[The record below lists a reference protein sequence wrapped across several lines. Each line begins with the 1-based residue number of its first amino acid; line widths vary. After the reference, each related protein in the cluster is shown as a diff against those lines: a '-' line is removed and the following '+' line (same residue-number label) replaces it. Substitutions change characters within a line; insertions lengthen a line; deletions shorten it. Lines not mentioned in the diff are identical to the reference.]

1 MAGARGLSYRLTAIG
16 SSSRPSL
23 RPSVSGAGPRSTS
36 VRVRVTRD
44 LGLFDITMA
53 ALGAMVGAAIF
64 LLVGAAYAVAG
75 PLVLMSLAVAAL
87 VAALAGMA
95 YAELA
100 SGRPDA
106 SGGAY
111 IWVRSALPA
120 PSGFLSGWLSWGGH
134 MAAAALSA
142 LGLGIFL
149 LELVRPSDPASFFG
163 PNPPEV
169 SLVGLAVLALSAV
182 AHFARVHLPV
192 RALGRLT
199 FAKILLIVFVA
210 VLGVVSVFQPGPA
223 RGFAVGAPVT
233 SLDLMLGAGV
243 LFIAFQGFEVVAQ
256 LSDQV
261 KHPESSVPRGVFL
274 ALLLA
279 FGMYAGLFLAV
290 LGNVPNDKLS
300 GWPACAGCFGGSEDM
315 VLLGSRYFLG
325 QPYVRAAVLIIGIV
339 SMYGALNSNL
349 TAAIKTSFSMARD
362 RLLPASFAHI
372 GGREVPPAA
381 VALTLV
387 GAGFLVFLTIETI
400 AILASLAFLGLFAFV
415 HASVVALRRGE
426 RRSAPGFRVPLVP
439 AVPMVAI
446 ALNLALGALLW
457 SYPAGSDAPLPPGM
471 FATLLGGA
479 WLAIGLAYHWVGGRR
494 TAGGLAPAASGAEV
508 RDILATSED
517 HVELERYRVFLPLRE
532 FEDEALVELGARIA
546 RAKNAELSLLH
557 VVEIP
562 RNLPPKAIR
571 FRYVDDR
578 IRGLQRLTRIGE
590 RMGVDT
596 RPVVKIGHKV
606 YEIILDTIRE
616 EAVNLLVM
624 GWRGERIEGDR
635 RVLGSNIDY
644 LIENAPCDVIV
655 FKTQGFRR
663 PLRRIV
669 VLTSPIWSLEGIDDL
684 ALILASEDHPIVEVV
699 ALASDPSEAERLKQE
714 STRFEGR
721 AHERGVRVEPKV
733 IYSTQWE
740 SEALRES
747 AEASLLMIRA
757 TSPGGLRKFA
767 LGPVEDRI
775 VKLAKCPVL
784 ILRKGA

>member
-1 MAGARGLSYRLTAIG
+1 MSGPGPG
-16 SSSRPSL
+16 S
-23 RPSVSGAGPRSTS
+23 AS

-75 PLVLMSLAVAAL
+75 PLVLLSLAVAAL

-111 IWVRSALPA
+111 VWVRSALPA

-134 MAAAALSA
+134 MAASALSA

-149 LELVRPSDPASFFG
+149 VELVRPSEESSFFG
-163 PNPPEV
+163 PNPLEV
-169 SLVGLAVLALSAV
+169 SLVALAVLALSAI

-199 FAKILLIVFVA
+199 LGKILLIVLVA
-210 VLGVVSVFQPGPA
+210 VLGVISVFQPGPP
-223 RGFAVGAPVT
+223 RGFAVGAPVS
-233 SLDLMLGAGV
+233 SLDLMLGAGI

-279 FGMYAGLFLAV
+279 FLVYGGFFLAV
-290 LGNVPNDKLS
+290 LGSVPSDKLS
-300 GWPACAGCFGGSEDM
+300 GWPGCAACFGGSEDM
-315 VLLGSRYFLG
+315 VLSGVRHFVG
-325 QPYVRAAVLIIGIV
+325 QPYVRVIVLIIGIV

-362 RLLPASFAHI
+362 RLLPGSFARI

-381 VALTLV
+381 VALTFV

-439 AVPMVAI
+439 AVPMAAI

-457 SYPAGSDAPLPPGM
+457 NYPARSDAPLPPGM
-471 FATLLGGA
+471 LAMLLGGV
-479 WLAIGLAYHWVGGRR
+479 WLAMGLAYHWLGGRR
-494 TAGGLAPAASGAEV
+494 AAGSQAPAASAAEV

-517 HVELERYRVFLPLRE
+517 HVELDRYRVFLPLRE

-578 IRGLQRLTRIGE
+578 IRGLQRLARIGE
-590 RMGVDT
+590 HMGVDT

-655 FKTQGFRR
+655 FKTQGLRR

-684 ALILASEDHPIVEVV
+684 ALILAAEDHPVVEVV

-721 AHERGVRVEPKV
+721 AHERGVTVEPKV

-747 AEASLLMIRA
+747 ADASLLMIRA

-784 ILRKGA
+784 ILRKGT

>member
-1 MAGARGLSYRLTAIG
+1 LYRSTAIA
-16 SSSRPSL
+16 SSSRPIL
-23 RPSVSGAGPRSTS
+23 RPSVSGPGPGSAS

-64 LLVGAAYAVAG
+64 LLVGAAYSVAG
-75 PLVLMSLAVAAL
+75 PLVLLSLAVAAL

-111 IWVRSALPA
+111 VWVRSALPA
-120 PSGFLSGWLSWGGH
+120 PSGFVSGWLSWGGH
-134 MAAAALSA
+134 MAASALSA

-149 LELVRPSDPASFFG
+149 VELVRPSDESSFFG
-163 PNPPEV
+163 PNPLEV
-169 SLVGLAVLALSAV
+169 SLVALAVLALSAI
-182 AHFARVHLPV
+182 AHFARVHLPI

-199 FAKILLIVFVA
+199 LGKILLIVLVA
-210 VLGVVSVFQPGPA
+210 VLGVISVFQPGPP
-223 RGFAVGAPVT
+223 RGFAVGAPVS

-279 FGMYAGLFLAV
+279 FLVYGGFFLAV
-290 LGNVPNDKLS
+290 LGNVPSDKLS
-300 GWPACAGCFGGSEDM
+300 GWPACAGCLGGSEDM
-315 VLLGSRYFLG
+315 VLSGIRHFVG
-325 QPYVRAAVLIIGIV
+325 GPYVRVVVLIIGIV

-362 RLLPASFAHI
+362 RLLPESFARI

-381 VALTLV
+381 VALTFV

-439 AVPMVAI
+439 AVPMAAI
-446 ALNLALGALLW
+446 ALNLAVGALLW
-457 SYPAGSDAPLPPGM
+457 NYPARSDAPMPPGM
-471 FATLLGGA
+471 LATLLGGV

-494 TAGGLAPAASGAEV
+494 AASGPAPPASAAEV

-578 IRGLQRLTRIGE
+578 IRGLQRLARIGE
-590 RMGVDT
+590 HMGVDT

-684 ALILASEDHPIVEVV
+684 ALILAAEDHPVVEVV

-721 AHERGVRVEPKV
+721 AHERGVTVEPKV

-775 VKLAKCPVL
+775 VKLAKCSVL
-784 ILRKGA
+784 ILRKGT

>member
-1 MAGARGLSYRLTAIG
+1 M
-16 SSSRPSL
+16 
-23 RPSVSGAGPRSTS
+23 
-36 VRVRVTRD
+36 RVTRD

-64 LLVGAAYAVAG
+64 LLVGAAYSVAG
-75 PLVLMSLAVAAL
+75 PLVLLSLAVAAL

-111 IWVRSALPA
+111 VWVRSALPA
-120 PSGFLSGWLSWGGH
+120 PSGFVSGWLSWGGH
-134 MAAAALSA
+134 MAASALSA

-149 LELVRPSDPASFFG
+149 VELVRPSDESSFFG
-163 PNPPEV
+163 PNPLEV
-169 SLVGLAVLALSAV
+169 SLVALAVLALSAI
-182 AHFARVHLPV
+182 AHFARVHLPI

-199 FAKILLIVFVA
+199 LGKILLIVLVA
-210 VLGVVSVFQPGPA
+210 VLGVISVFQPGPP
-223 RGFAVGAPVT
+223 RGFAVGAPVS

-279 FGMYAGLFLAV
+279 FLVYGGFFLAV
-290 LGNVPNDKLS
+290 LGNVPSDTLS
-300 GWPACAGCFGGSEDM
+300 GWPACGGCLGGSEDM
-315 VLLGSRYFLG
+315 VLSGIRHFVG
-325 QPYVRAAVLIIGIV
+325 GPYVRAVVLIIGIV

-362 RLLPASFAHI
+362 RLLPGSFARI

-381 VALTLV
+381 VALTFV

-439 AVPMVAI
+439 AVPMAAI
-446 ALNLALGALLW
+446 ALNLAVGALLW
-457 SYPAGSDAPLPPGM
+457 NYPARSDAPMPPGM
-471 FATLLGGA
+471 LATLLGA
-479 WLAIGLAYHWVGGRR
+479 VWLAIGLAYHWVGGRR
-494 TAGGLAPAASGAEV
+494 AASGPAPPASAAEV

-578 IRGLQRLTRIGE
+578 IRGLQRLARIGE
-590 RMGVDT
+590 HMGVDT

-684 ALILASEDHPIVEVV
+684 ALILAAEDHPVVEVV

-721 AHERGVRVEPKV
+721 AHERGVTVEPKV

-775 VKLAKCPVL
+775 VKLAKCSVL
-784 ILRKGA
+784 ILRKGT

>member
-1 MAGARGLSYRLTAIG
+1 MSGPGPG
-16 SSSRPSL
+16 S
-23 RPSVSGAGPRSTS
+23 AS

-64 LLVGAAYAVAG
+64 LLVGAAYSVAG
-75 PLVLMSLAVAAL
+75 PLVLLSLAVAAL

-111 IWVRSALPA
+111 VWVRSALPT
-120 PSGFLSGWLSWGGH
+120 PSGFVSGWLSWGGH
-134 MAAAALSA
+134 MAASALSA

-149 LELVRPSDPASFFG
+149 VELVRPSDESSFFG
-163 PNPPEV
+163 PNPLEV
-169 SLVGLAVLALSAV
+169 SLVALAVLGLSAI
-182 AHFARVHLPV
+182 AHFARVHLPI

-199 FAKILLIVFVA
+199 LGKILLIVLVA
-210 VLGVVSVFQPGPA
+210 VLGVISVFQPGPP
-223 RGFAVGAPVT
+223 RGFAVGAPVS

-279 FGMYAGLFLAV
+279 FLVYGGFFLAV
-290 LGNVPNDKLS
+290 LGNVASDKLS
-300 GWPACAGCFGGSEDM
+300 GWPACGGCLGGSEDM
-315 VLLGSRYFLG
+315 VLSGIRHFVG
-325 QPYVRAAVLIIGIV
+325 GPYVRVIVLIIGIV

-362 RLLPASFAHI
+362 RLLPGSFARI

-381 VALTLV
+381 VALTFV

-439 AVPMVAI
+439 AVPMAAI
-446 ALNLALGALLW
+446 ALNLAVGALLW
-457 SYPAGSDAPLPPGM
+457 NYPARSDAPMPPGM
-471 FATLLGGA
+471 LATLLGGV

-494 TAGGLAPAASGAEV
+494 AAGGPAPPASAAEV
-508 RDILATSED
+508 RDILATTED

-578 IRGLQRLTRIGE
+578 IRGLQRLARIGE
-590 RMGVDT
+590 HMGVDT

-684 ALILASEDHPIVEVV
+684 ALILAAEDHPVVEVV

-721 AHERGVRVEPKV
+721 AHERGVTVEPKV

-784 ILRKGA
+784 ILRKGT

>member
-1 MAGARGLSYRLTAIG
+1 
-16 SSSRPSL
+16 
-23 RPSVSGAGPRSTS
+23 
-36 VRVRVTRD
+36 
-44 LGLFDITMA
+44 MA

-75 PLVLMSLAVAAL
+75 PLVLLSLAVAAL

-111 IWVRSALPA
+111 VWVRSALPA

-134 MAAAALSA
+134 MAASALSA

-149 LELVRPSDPASFFG
+149 VELVRPSEESSFFG
-163 PNPPEV
+163 PNPLEV
-169 SLVGLAVLALSAV
+169 SLVALAVLALSAI

-199 FAKILLIVFVA
+199 LGKILLIVLVA
-210 VLGVVSVFQPGPA
+210 VLGAISVFQPGPP
-223 RGFAVGAPVT
+223 RGFAVGAPVS

-279 FGMYAGLFLAV
+279 FLVYGGFFLAV
-290 LGNVPNDKLS
+290 LGNVPSDKLT
-300 GWPACAGCFGGSEDM
+300 GWPACAGCLGGSEDM
-315 VLLGSRYFLG
+315 VLLSIRYFLG
-325 QPYVRAAVLIIGIV
+325 QPFVRGAVLIIGIV

-349 TAAIKTSFSMARD
+349 TAAIKPSFSMARD
-362 RLLPASFAHI
+362 RLLPGSFARI

-381 VALTLV
+381 VALTFV

-439 AVPMVAI
+439 AVPMAAI

-457 SYPAGSDAPLPPGM
+457 NYPARSDAPIPPGM
-471 FATLLGGA
+471 LATLLGGV
-479 WLAIGLAYHWVGGRR
+479 WLGIGLAYHWVGGRR
-494 TAGGLAPAASGAEV
+494 AAGGLAPAASGAEV

-517 HVELERYRVFLPLRE
+517 HVELDRYRAFLPLRE

-578 IRGLQRLTRIGE
+578 IRGLQRL
-590 RMGVDT
+590 
-596 RPVVKIGHKV
+596 
-606 YEIILDTIRE
+606 
-616 EAVNLLVM
+616 A
-624 GWRGERIEGDR
+624 
-635 RVLGSNIDY
+635 
-644 LIENAPCDVIV
+644 
-655 FKTQGFRR
+655 
-663 PLRRIV
+663 
-669 VLTSPIWSLEGIDDL
+669 GIDDL
-684 ALILASEDHPIVEVV
+684 ALILAAEDHPIVEVV

-721 AHERGVRVEPKV
+721 AHERGVTVEPKV

-784 ILRKGA
+784 ILRKGT

>member
-1 MAGARGLSYRLTAIG
+1 VYRPTAIA
-16 SSSRPSL
+16 SSSRPIL
-23 RPSVSGAGPRSTS
+23 RPSVSGPGPGSAS

-75 PLVLMSLAVAAL
+75 PFVLLSLAVAAL

-111 IWVRSALPA
+111 VWVRSALPA
-120 PSGFLSGWLSWGGH
+120 PSGFVSGWLSWGGH
-134 MAAAALSA
+134 MAASALSA

-149 LELVRPSDPASFFG
+149 VELVRPSEEASFFG
-163 PNPPEV
+163 PNPLEV
-169 SLVGLAVLALSAV
+169 SLVALAVLALSAI
-182 AHFARVHLPV
+182 AHFARVHLPI

-199 FAKILLIVFVA
+199 LAKILLIVLVT
-210 VLGVVSVFQPGPA
+210 VLGVVSVFQPGPP
-223 RGFAVGAPVT
+223 RGFAVGAPVS

-279 FGMYAGLFLAV
+279 FLVYGGFFLAV
-290 LGNVPNDKLS
+290 LGNVPSDKLS
-300 GWPACAGCFGGSEDM
+300 GWPGCAACFGGSEDM
-315 VLLGSRYFLG
+315 VLSGVRHFVG
-325 QPYVRAAVLIIGIV
+325 QPYVRVIVLIIGIV

-362 RLLPASFAHI
+362 RLLPGSFARI

-381 VALTLV
+381 VALTFV

-439 AVPMVAI
+439 AVPMAAV

-457 SYPAGSDAPLPPGM
+457 NYPARSDAPIPPGM
-471 FATLLGGA
+471 LATLLGGV
-479 WLAIGLAYHWVGGRR
+479 WLGIGLAYHWVGGRR
-494 TAGGLAPAASGAEV
+494 AAGGLAPASSGAEV

-578 IRGLQRLTRIGE
+578 IRGLQRLARIGE
-590 RMGVDT
+590 HMGVDT

-663 PLRRIV
+663 PLHRIV

-684 ALILASEDHPIVEVV
+684 ALILAAEDHPIVEVV

-721 AHERGVRVEPKV
+721 AHERGVTVEPKV

-784 ILRKGA
+784 ILRKGT

>member
-1 MAGARGLSYRLTAIG
+1 
-16 SSSRPSL
+16 
-23 RPSVSGAGPRSTS
+23 
-36 VRVRVTRD
+36 
-44 LGLFDITMA
+44 
-53 ALGAMVGAAIF
+53 
-64 LLVGAAYAVAG
+64 
-75 PLVLMSLAVAAL
+75 
-87 VAALAGMA
+87 
-95 YAELA
+95 
-100 SGRPDA
+100 
-106 SGGAY
+106 
-111 IWVRSALPA
+111 
-120 PSGFLSGWLSWGGH
+120 
-134 MAAAALSA
+134 
-142 LGLGIFL
+142 
-149 LELVRPSDPASFFG
+149 
-163 PNPPEV
+163 
-169 SLVGLAVLALSAV
+169 
-182 AHFARVHLPV
+182 
-192 RALGRLT
+192 
-199 FAKILLIVFVA
+199 
-210 VLGVVSVFQPGPA
+210 
-223 RGFAVGAPVT
+223 
-233 SLDLMLGAGV
+233 
-243 LFIAFQGFEVVAQ
+243 
-256 LSDQV
+256 
-261 KHPESSVPRGVFL
+261 
-274 ALLLA
+274 
-279 FGMYAGLFLAV
+279 
-290 LGNVPNDKLS
+290 
-300 GWPACAGCFGGSEDM
+300 
-315 VLLGSRYFLG
+315 
-325 QPYVRAAVLIIGIV
+325 
-339 SMYGALNSNL
+339 
-349 TAAIKTSFSMARD
+349 
-362 RLLPASFAHI
+362 
-372 GGREVPPAA
+372 VPPAA
-381 VALTLV
+381 VALTFV

-439 AVPMVAI
+439 AVPMAAI
-446 ALNLALGALLW
+446 ALNLAVGALLW
-457 SYPAGSDAPLPPGM
+457 NYPARSDAPMPPGM
-471 FATLLGGA
+471 LATLLGGV

-494 TAGGLAPAASGAEV
+494 AVGGPAPPASAAEV

-578 IRGLQRLTRIGE
+578 IRGLQRLARIGE
-590 RMGVDT
+590 HMGVDT

-684 ALILASEDHPIVEVV
+684 ALILAAEDHPVVEVV

-721 AHERGVRVEPKV
+721 AHERGVTVEPKV

-775 VKLAKCPVL
+775 VKLAKCSVL
-784 ILRKGA
+784 ILRKGT

>member
-1 MAGARGLSYRLTAIG
+1 
-16 SSSRPSL
+16 
-23 RPSVSGAGPRSTS
+23 VSGPGPGSAS

-75 PLVLMSLAVAAL
+75 PLVLLSLAVAAL

-111 IWVRSALPA
+111 VWVRSALPA

-134 MAAAALSA
+134 MAASALSA

-149 LELVRPSDPASFFG
+149 VELVRPSEESSFFG
-163 PNPPEV
+163 PNPLEV
-169 SLVGLAVLALSAV
+169 SLVALAVLALSAI

-199 FAKILLIVFVA
+199 LGKILLIVLVA
-210 VLGVVSVFQPGPA
+210 VLGVISVFQPGPP
-223 RGFAVGAPVT
+223 RGFAVGAPVS

-279 FGMYAGLFLAV
+279 FLVYGGFFLAV
-290 LGNVPNDKLS
+290 LGSVPSDKLS
-300 GWPACAGCFGGSEDM
+300 GWPGCAACFGGSEDM
-315 VLLGSRYFLG
+315 VLSGVRHFVG
-325 QPYVRAAVLIIGIV
+325 QPYVRVIVLIIGIV

-362 RLLPASFAHI
+362 RLLPGSFARI

-381 VALTLV
+381 VALTFV

-439 AVPMVAI
+439 AVPMAAI

-457 SYPAGSDAPLPPGM
+457 NYPARSDAPLPPGM
-471 FATLLGGA
+471 LAMLLGGV
-479 WLAIGLAYHWVGGRR
+479 WLAMGLAYHWLGGRR
-494 TAGGLAPAASGAEV
+494 AAGSQAPAASAAEV

-517 HVELERYRVFLPLRE
+517 HVELDRYRVFLPLRE

-578 IRGLQRLTRIGE
+578 IRGLQRLARIGE
-590 RMGVDT
+590 HMGVDT

-655 FKTQGFRR
+655 FKTQGLRR

-684 ALILASEDHPIVEVV
+684 ALILAAEDHPVVEVV

-721 AHERGVRVEPKV
+721 AHERGVTVEPKV

-747 AEASLLMIRA
+747 ADASLLMIRA

-784 ILRKGA
+784 ILRKGT